1 MKKIEHILYWI
12 TGILLFFC
20 ISKYGSA
27 TTDINVRDTYFI
39 IKNSQI
45 AITFV
50 LWLLIVIFL
59 FKMIRRRHKEVP
71 KIFAL
76 SYIILTVLLLGVF
89 LGLGLVKGGS
99 AAGTYNT
106 ADLDA
111 LMFRNQL
118 KLVCAEGC
126 LLVQVIFLIYFFIQM
141 VKKPVPSGV

>member
-1 MKKIEHILYWI
+1 M
-12 TGILLFFC
+12 
-20 ISKYGSA
+20 
-27 TTDINVRDTYFI
+27 TTDIDVSDTYFI

-50 LWLLIVIFL
+50 LWLLIVVFL
-59 FKMIRRRHKEVP
+59 FRMIRRRHQAVNKKFVV
-71 KIFAL
+71 A
-76 SYIILTVLLLGVF
+76 YTVITALLLGLF
-89 LGLGLVKGGS
+89 LGLGLVKGDS

-106 ADLDA
+106 EDLDA

-118 KLVCAEGC
+118 KVWCMEGC